1 MEHKCVWQIF
11 LSTNV
16 LLEKFAELGLCHLK
30 HVMSLK
36 NVNVFFLFNI
46 VPGL

>member
-1 MEHKCVWQIF
+1 MQIF

-16 LLEKFAELGLCHLK
+16 LLEKFVELGLCHLK

-36 NVNVFFLFNI
+36 KLNVFFFLT
-46 VPGL
+46 L